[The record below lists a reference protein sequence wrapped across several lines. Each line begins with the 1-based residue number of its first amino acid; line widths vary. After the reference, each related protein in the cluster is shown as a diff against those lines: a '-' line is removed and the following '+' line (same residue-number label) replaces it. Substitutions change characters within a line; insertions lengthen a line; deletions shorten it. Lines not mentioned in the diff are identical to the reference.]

1 MAIKTALPPKN
12 APGTREPKR
21 LCVRCGQKKIISDF
35 YLNREW
41 EDQQCRDVWCKEC
54 ISQLTSKGE
63 IREYFWENNRGWDG
77 NIWEI
82 AKKIATGVAE
92 KNATYAMSS
101 EEVKE
106 RLLERMAAQQV
117 SKIMHRKD
125 IYKFEDHYKEGS
137 VMSYQEAKEQ
147 GLIIE
152 EKDPNIKVY
161 SEVFNGYFKQDEV
174 KYLETYYA
182 NLENDFDLDT
192 ENLRDYARKLAKAS
206 MLADRAQDNYAAG
219 RCDLSVVKDA
229 LSQFDMLSKSAN
241 FAACKRKP
249 GETGGLGSWAELTY
263 KLETSGHPC
272 TRKIEWEKDDVD
284 RTIEEFKYL
293 VEALGLDTI

>member
-1 MAIKTALPPKN
+1 MGTVTTARPKKSS
-12 APGTREPKR
+12 TREPKK
-21 LCVRCGQKKIISDF
+21 LCVHCGQTKPLTEY
-35 YLNREW
+35 YLNRDW
-41 EDQQCRDVWCKEC
+41 EDQQGRDAWCKEC
-54 ISQLTSKGE
+54 VNATTTKDE
-63 IREYFWENNRGWDG
+63 IREYCWENNRAW
-77 NIWEI
+77 NEKAWEE
-82 AKKIATGVAE
+82 AKRRALAFAE
-92 KNATYAMSS
+92 KNDTYQRSNEA
-101 EEVKE
+101 VQAK
-106 RLLERMAAQQV
+106 LLERIACNRFPTLMQV
-117 SKIMHRKD
+117 KEY
-125 IYKFEDHYKEGS
+125 YKFVDNK
-137 VMSYQEAKEQ
+137 VTYQEAKER
-147 GLIIE
+147 GEILE
-152 EKDPNIKVY
+152 EKDPNVKVY
-161 SEVFNGYFKQDEV
+161 SEVFNGYFKPDEV

-206 MLADRAQDNYAAG
+206 MLADKAQDNYAAG

-249 GETGGLGSWAELTY
+249 GDTGGMGSWAELTY

-272 TRKIEWEKDDVD
+272 IRKIEWEKDDVD

>member
-21 LCVRCGQKKIISDF
+21 LCVHCGQKKIISDF

-63 IREYFWENNRGWDG
+63 IREYFWENNRGWDE

>member
-1 MAIKTALPPKN
+1 MAVMTSATPKRAN
-12 APGTREPKR
+12 TQEPKR
-21 LCVRCGQKKIISDF
+21 LCVHCGQKKLISNY
-35 YLNREW
+35 YLNRGW
-41 EDQQCRDVWCKEC
+41 KDQQGRDVWCKEC
-54 ISQLTSKGE
+54 VGQMTSKDDV
-63 IREYFWENNRGWDG
+63 REYFWENNRGWDEK
-77 NIWEI
+77 IWEA
-82 AKKIATGVAE
+82 AKRRALGIAE
-92 KNATYAMSS
+92 KNVTYTKSS
-101 EEVKE
+101 EELKE
-106 RLLERMAAQQV
+106 RLLERMAAQQI
-117 SKIMHRKD
+117 SGIMQTKD
-125 IYKFEDHYKEGS
+125 YYEYEEHYKEGS
-137 VMSYQEAKEQ
+137 TMSYQEAKEQ
-147 GLIIE
+147 GLVIE
-152 EKDPNIKVY
+152 EKDPNVKVY
-161 SEVFNGYFKQDEV
+161 SEAFNGYFKPDEA

-229 LSQFDMLSKSAN
+229 LAQFDMLSKSAN

-249 GETGGLGSWAELTY
+249 GESGGMGSWAELTY

-284 RTIEEFKYL
+284 RTIAEFKYL